1 MEEAEA
7 AETASLPVEESAAPG
22 EMVET
27 LAGVAGQTEPALLPE
42 EAEAPLETVG
52 LESVP
57 ARPGRSAVPGEAVSM
72 SMAAMVARATA
83 AAAKAAE
90 VVAVVVV
97 VLVVRTSCPP
107 D

>member
-1 MEEAEA
+1 ME
-7 AETASLPVEESAAPG
+7 S
-22 EMVET
+22 
-27 LAGVAGQTEPALLPE
+27 LAGVAGQTEPAVLPE

-57 ARPGRSAVPGEAVSM
+57 ARPGRSAVPGEAVPTPK
-72 SMAAMVARATA
+72 AAMVARATA

-90 VVAVVVV
+90 VVPVVVV
-97 VLVVRTSCPP
+97 VLVVLTSCPP